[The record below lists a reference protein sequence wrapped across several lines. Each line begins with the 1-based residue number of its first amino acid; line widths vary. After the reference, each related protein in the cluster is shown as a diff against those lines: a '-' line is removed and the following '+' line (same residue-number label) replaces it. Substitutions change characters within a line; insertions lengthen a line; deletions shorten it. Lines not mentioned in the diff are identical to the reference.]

1 MGGGVDAI
9 EHGPLFT
16 PRTPDD
22 LARSLRVLAGVSV
35 PRRAL
40 TPGHSAPFDYLA
52 HAFFEGAPALGE
64 APLAP
69 PDAVV
74 WANRGGGKTF
84 LGALATMLDLVHKPG
99 IEVRILGGSF
109 EQSRRM
115 HAHLRALFAREPLAG
130 LVDGRITERR
140 LALVDGSVVE
150 LLAQSQTSVR
160 GTRVQKL
167 RCDEVELFDPDVWE
181 AAQLVTRSKAVQL
194 PDGRTLV
201 VRGTIDCLSTMHLPH
216 GLMHAIVEECRA
228 GRRRL
233 FRWGVADA
241 LARCGPEHACR
252 SVDADCALFPECQGR
267 AKAWSDHEP
276 AGHIEIADAL
286 AMKARVS
293 AAAWEAEMLCLRP
306 SRTHAVL
313 PEFDPR
319 LHVIHDDP
327 PDSPA
332 HTWIAGMDFGY
343 RSPTVVL
350 WACVDPAGT
359 LRVLAERVE
368 SGLVLGD
375 HVRAILESPWPPGGH
390 ARLAWIGVDPA
401 GRQMNDQ
408 TGVSAVQA
416 MGRANLRVRTRS
428 MSVQEGLALVRA
440 RLRPAAAGLP
450 PRLFVHARCARLVES
465 LERYHYRPDRPES
478 IEPVKDGNDHAAD
491 ALRYMVQNL
500 DAARECA
507 SAKYL

>member
-1 MGGGVDAI
+1 MDLI
-9 EHGPLFT
+9 EHGPLDI

-22 LARSLRVLAGVSV
+22 LERSLRALAGISV

-52 HAFFEGAPALGE
+52 HAFFEGAPVQGE
-64 APLAP
+64 TPVEP

-74 WANRGGGKTF
+74 WANRGGGKTY

-99 IEVRILGGSF
+99 IEVRILGGSL

-130 LVDGRITERR
+130 LVEGRITERR
-140 LALVDGSVVE
+140 LALTNGSVVE

-167 RCDEVELFDPDVWE
+167 RCDEVELFDPEVWE
-181 AAQLVTRSKAVQL
+181 AAQLVTRSKVIGLAN
-194 PDGRTLV
+194 GETLV
-201 VRGTIDCLSTMHLPH
+201 VRGTIDCFSTMHLPH
-216 GLMHAIVEECRA
+216 GLMHAIVEECRE

-233 FRWGVADA
+233 FRWGIADV

-252 SVDADCALFPECQGR
+252 ADDADCALLPECRGR
-267 AKAWSDHEP
+267 AKAWADGEC
-276 AGHIEIADAL
+276 AGHVEITDAL

-313 PEFDPR
+313 PEFDRR

-332 HTWIAGMDFGY
+332 NTWIAGMDFGY

-350 WACVDPAGT
+350 WGCVDSAGV
-359 LRVLAERVE
+359 LRVVAERVE
-368 SGLVLGD
+368 SGLILGE

-390 ARLAWIGVDPA
+390 ARLAWIGADSA

-416 MGRANLRVRTRS
+416 MSRASLRVRTRA
-428 MSVQEGLALVRA
+428 MGVQEGLALLRA
-440 RLRPAAAGLP
+440 RLRPAAAGVA

-465 LERYHYRPDRPES
+465 LERYHYRPDKPES
-478 IEPVKDGNDHAAD
+478 LEPVKDGHDHAVD

-507 SAKYL
+507 SAKYV

>member
-1 MGGGVDAI
+1 MDLI
-9 EHGPLFT
+9 EHDPLDI

-22 LARSLRVLAGVSV
+22 LERSLRVLAGVSV

-52 HAFFEGAPALGE
+52 HAFFEGAPSLGE
-64 APLAP
+64 PPVAP

-74 WANRGGGKTF
+74 WANRGGGKTY

-99 IEVRILGGSF
+99 IEVRILGGSL

-115 HAHLRALFAREPLAG
+115 HTHLRALFAREPLAG
-130 LVDGRITERR
+130 LVEGRITERR
-140 LALVDGSVVE
+140 LALTNGSVVE

-167 RCDEVELFDPDVWE
+167 RCDEVELFDPEVWE
-181 AAQLVTRSKAVQL
+181 AAQLVTRSRRIAL
-194 PDGRTLV
+194 ANSETLL

-228 GRRRL
+228 GRRQL
-233 FRWGVADA
+233 FRWGIADT
-241 LARCGPEHACR
+241 LTRCGPEHVCR
-252 SVDADCALFPECQGR
+252 NDDADCALFPECQGR
-267 AKAWSDHEP
+267 AKAWAEGEC
-276 AGHIEIADAL
+276 AGHVEIADAM

-319 LHVIHDDP
+319 LHVVHDDP

-332 HTWIAGMDFGY
+332 HIWIAGMDFGY

-350 WACVDPAGT
+350 WACVDPAGA
-359 LRVLAERVE
+359 LSVVAERVE
-368 SGLVLGD
+368 SGLILGE
-375 HVRAILESPWPPGGH
+375 HVRAILEAPWPPGGH
-390 ARLAWIGVDPA
+390 ARLAWIGADPA

-416 MGRANLRVRTRS
+416 MSRASLRVRTRA
-428 MSVQEGLALVRA
+428 MGVQEGLALLRA
-440 RLRPAAAGLP
+440 RLRPAAAGLA
-450 PRLFVHARCARLVES
+450 PRLFIHARCARLVES
-465 LERYHYRPDRPES
+465 LERYHYNPDKPES
-478 IEPVKDGNDHAAD
+478 LEPVKDGHDHAVD

-500 DAARECA
+500 DASHECT
-507 SAKYL
+507 SAKYV

>member
-1 MGGGVDAI
+1 MDLI
-9 EHGPLFT
+9 EHGPLFL
-16 PRTPDD
+16 PRTPAE
-22 LARSLRVLAGVSV
+22 LERSLRTLAGVSV

-52 HAFFEGAPALGE
+52 HTFFEGAPALGE
-64 APLAP
+64 SPLAP

-99 IEVRILGGSF
+99 IEVRILGGSL

-115 HAHLRALFAREPLAG
+115 HAHLRALFAREPLAQ

-140 LALVDGSVVE
+140 LALVNGSTVE

-167 RCDEVELFDPDVWE
+167 RCDEVELFDPEVWE
-181 AAQLVTRSKAVQL
+181 AAQLVTRSKTIQL
-194 PDGRTLV
+194 PGGDSLLI
-201 VRGTIDCLSTMHLPH
+201 RGAIDCLSTMHLPH
-216 GLMHAIVEECRA
+216 GLMHAVVEECRA

-233 FRWGVADA
+233 FRWGIADT
-241 LARCGPEHACR
+241 LTRCGPEHACR
-252 SVDADCALFPECQGR
+252 NDDADCALLPECQGR
-267 AKAWSDHEP
+267 AKRWTDAES
-276 AGHIEIADAL
+276 AGHVEIADAL

-306 SRTHAVL
+306 SRSHAVL

-332 HTWIAGMDFGY
+332 LTWIAGMDFGY

-350 WACVDPAGT
+350 WACADPDGT
-359 LRVLAERVE
+359 LRVIAERVE
-368 SGLVLGD
+368 RGLLLGE
-375 HVRAILESPWPPGGH
+375 HVRAILESPWPPGGP
-390 ARLAWIGVDPA
+390 ARLAWIGADPA

-416 MGRANLRVRTRS
+416 IGRANLRVRTRA
-428 MSVQEGLALVRA
+428 MGVQEGLALLRA
-440 RLRPAAAGLP
+440 RLRPAATGLP
-450 PRLFVHARCARLVES
+450 PRLFVHARCARLIES

-478 IEPVKDGNDHAAD
+478 LEPVKDGNDHAVD

-500 DAARECA
+500 DAPHECA